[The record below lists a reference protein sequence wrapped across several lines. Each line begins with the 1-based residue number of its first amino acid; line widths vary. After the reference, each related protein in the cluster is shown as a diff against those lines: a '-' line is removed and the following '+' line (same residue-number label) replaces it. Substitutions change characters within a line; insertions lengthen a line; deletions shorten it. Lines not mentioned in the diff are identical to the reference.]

1 MKPWAGGT
9 DTAVA
14 QTESAL
20 VVATAA
26 APPPGSDDPAAPEGD
41 QGTLDN
47 PLHMAELAYQAGMLV
62 EPEEYSAWTL
72 YSRVVKSDPS
82 NKDAVEGL
90 TKVADD
96 LVHRG
101 ETALEQGRFDDARA
115 AVERIRSVLPAHSG
129 AKTLADKIWPAGGVA
144 ANSRA
149 AESFKPEIPVQQPLP
164 KVAPVDLAPQAPAK
178 PAIDP
183 LVVANQ
189 AFEQAMAASRLL
201 TPAEQSAKHFVE
213 VLVAANPNHDLT
225 RKARERLSNEFL
237 SRATQSL
244 EALDIEAAGIW
255 IDEAEALGVDANG
268 VRKARSGLTDQQ
280 IALESA
286 KPLPASALKI
296 ATYVAP
302 VYPQRANER
311 RLEGWVDVEFT
322 ILPDGTYPRHH
333 RRERI
338 AREFFPQGSRR
349 CSPAVAIRAAYFHEP
364 PDRAALLHAP
374 PLRPIVHSP
383 PRLARARARATPSEM
398 RIRTRRRGAR
408 NTLCSRIE
416 HNTVRFGSP
425 FGIRSP

>member
-1 MKPWAGGT
+1 MTTQPRNNDVGNQSDLLLWVAGGVVAAVGVAWLLIMKPWAGGA
-9 DTAVA
+9 DTSVA
-14 QTESAL
+14 QTQSTL

-26 APPPGSDDPAAPEGD
+26 GPPPESGDTAAPEGD

-72 YSRVVKSDPS
+72 YSRVVKSEPG
-82 NKDAVEGL
+82 NKAAVEGL

-96 LVHRG
+96 LVRRG

-115 AVERIRSVLPAHSG
+115 AVERIRAVLPAHAG
-129 AKTLADKIWPAGGVA
+129 AKTLAERIWPAGGVA
-144 ANSRA
+144 SSSRS
-149 AESFKPEIPVQQPLP
+149 AESFKPEIPVQQPPP
-164 KVAPVDLAPQAPAK
+164 KVAPVELTPQAPAK

-201 TPAEQSAKHFVE
+201 TPSEQSAKHFVE

-302 VYPQRANER
+302 VYPERANER

-322 ILPDGTYPRHH
+322 ILPDGTTRDITVANASH
-333 RRERI
+333 
-338 AREFFPQGSRR
+338 ASFFRKE
-349 CSPAVAIRAAYFHEP
+349 AVAAVQQWRFEP
-364 PDRAALLHAP
+364 RIFMN
-374 PLRPIVHSP
+374 RPIEQRSYT
-383 PRLARARARATPSEM
+383 RL
-398 RIRTRRRGAR
+398 
-408 NTLCSRIE
+408 
-416 HNTVRFGSP
+416 RFVVQ
-425 FGIRSP
+425 